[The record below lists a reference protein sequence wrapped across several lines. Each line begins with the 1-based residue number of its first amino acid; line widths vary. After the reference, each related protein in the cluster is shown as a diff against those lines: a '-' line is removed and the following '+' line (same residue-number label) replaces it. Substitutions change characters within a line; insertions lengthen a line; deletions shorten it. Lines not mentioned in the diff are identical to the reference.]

1 MNKKIVPVALFEET
15 AQKNGFEVFTAEEMA
30 EYYRNGLMKSRSGEM
45 TDVERD
51 EFVADTMYI
60 QKAICMGEDGKEVTR
75 YYRKEQVA
83 WEVAAD
89 GTVLKGIEGTYKDT
103 PENQRL
109 GRVGQ
114 AYVASE
120 EIVKSLW
127 EDDFYKSIEG
137 GVYADT
143 PENQALNRV
152 GQPYVNFVK

>member
-1 MNKKIVPVALFEET
+1 MNKKIVPVALFDET
-15 AQKNGFEVFTAEEMA
+15 AQKNGYEVFTAEEIA
-30 EYYRNGLMKSRSGEM
+30 DYYRTGLMKSQAGKM
-45 TDVERD
+45 TEAERD
-51 EFVADTMYI
+51 EFIADTMYL

-89 GTVLKGIEGTYKDT
+89 GTILKGIEGTYKDT
-103 PENQRL
+103 PENKRL

-120 EIVKSLW
+120 EVVKSLQ
-127 EDDFYKSIEG
+127 EDDLYKSIEG